1 MAKKEEDGKLN
12 FSDLLVHLHKLGLAE
27 GLGLKLGQVG
37 DVDEVKLAKVNQK
50 FVDVEVDR
58 LVQIHFS
65 ENVVLRLRLV
75 LQGCT
80 VKHVCEKISSAV
92 HPWWTYLRGTP

>member
-1 MAKKEEDGKLN
+1 MMAKKRKMGEL
-12 FSDLLVHLHKLGLAE
+12 SDLLVHLNKLGLAE
-27 GLGLKLGQVG
+27 GLGLELGQVG

-75 LQGCT
+75 LPSFT
-80 VKHVCEKISSAV
+80 VKHVCEKNSSV
-92 HPWWTYLRGTP
+92 MPP

>member
-1 MAKKEEDGKLN
+1 MGEL
-12 FSDLLVHLHKLGLAE
+12 SDLLVHLNKLGLAE
-27 GLGLKLGQVG
+27 GLGLELGQVG

-75 LQGCT
+75 LPGCT